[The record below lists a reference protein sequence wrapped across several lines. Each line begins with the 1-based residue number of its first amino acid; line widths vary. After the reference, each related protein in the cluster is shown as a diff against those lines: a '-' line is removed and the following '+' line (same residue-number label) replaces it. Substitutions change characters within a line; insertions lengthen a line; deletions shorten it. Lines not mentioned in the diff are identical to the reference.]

1 MAFLFFLFRNGSF
14 KLIKKIILENQDIQ
28 ITFKLNKKNM

>member
-1 MAFLFFLFRNGSF
+1 MGKF

-28 ITFKLNKKNM
+28 ITFKLNKKNMWKRIYFS

>member
-1 MAFLFFLFRNGSF
+1 MGKF

-28 ITFKLNKKNM
+28 ITFKLNKKNMWKRIDFS